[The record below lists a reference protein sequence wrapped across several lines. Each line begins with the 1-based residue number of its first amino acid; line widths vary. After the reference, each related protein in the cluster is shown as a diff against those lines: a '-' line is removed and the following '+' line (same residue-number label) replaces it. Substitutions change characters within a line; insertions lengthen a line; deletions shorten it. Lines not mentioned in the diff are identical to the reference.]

1 MSMAKIHI
9 EEIQKYL
16 ASRGEKDA
24 LPHVNNGEG
33 YFLEIRFDDQTQSTS
48 HCIIDEELKNKV
60 ITADCPYGMVT
71 IIFGDDGQLVSLD
84 LS

>member
-1 MSMAKIHI
+1 M
-9 EEIQKYL
+9 
-16 ASRGEKDA
+16 
-24 LPHVNNGEG
+24 NNGED
-33 YFLEIRFDDQTQSTS
+33 YFLEIRFDNQTQKASRF
-48 HCIIDEELKNKV
+48 IDDELKNKV

>member
-1 MSMAKIHI
+1 MAKIHI

-16 ASRGEKDA
+16 AARGEKEA
-24 LPHVNNGEG
+24 LPHVNNGED
-33 YFLEIRFDDQTQSTS
+33 YFLEIRFDNQKQKASLF
-48 HCIIDEELKNKV
+48 IDEELKNKV

>member
-1 MSMAKIHI
+1 MAKIHI
-9 EEIQKYL
+9 EEIKKYL
-16 ASRGEKDA
+16 AARGEKEE
-24 LPHVNNGEG
+24 LPHVNNGED
-33 YFLEIRFDDQTQSTS
+33 YFLEIRFDNQTQKASRF
-48 HCIIDEELKNKV
+48 IDDELKNKV

>member
-1 MSMAKIHI
+1 MARIHI
-9 EEIQKYL
+9 KEIQNYL
-16 ASRGEKDA
+16 AAQGEKDA

-33 YFLEIRFDDQTQSTS
+33 YFLEIRFDDQTKNGS
-48 HCIIDEELKNKV
+48 HGIDEELRNKV

-71 IIFGDDGQLVSLD
+71 IIFGDDGQLISLD

>member
-16 ASRGEKDA
+16 ASRGEKDV

-33 YFLEIRFDDQTQSTS
+33 YFLEIRFDDQTQSAS
-48 HCIIDEELKNKV
+48 HCIDEELKNKV